1 MSGLLGR
8 YEHAAHAAEHQ
19 TILVLIHGYGKRFF
33 RRQADGSERLAQ
45 VQGRSLTSNATLPKI
60 LNFS

>member
-1 MSGLLGR
+1 M
-8 YEHAAHAAEHQ
+8 
-19 TILVLIHGYGKRFF
+19 VLIHGYGKRFF